1 MQIYLKKSQQ
11 TIKNIVKKALSNQKA
26 KEWFNGT
33 YKLYNECSILDRNEE
48 TTRRP
53 DRVMVKGDEV
63 IVVDYKF
70 GKENEE
76 HKKQVKR
83 YMNLLG
89 DMGYRNVKGYLW
101 YVYKNDIKEV

>member
-1 MQIYLKKSQQ
+1 M
-11 TIKNIVKKALSNQKA
+11 A
-26 KEWFNGT
+26 KDWFNGT
-33 YKLYNECSILDRNEE
+33 YRLYNECSILNKNGE

-53 DRVMVKGDEV
+53 DRVMVNGDEV

-76 HKKQVKR
+76 YNKQVTR
-83 YMNLLG
+83 YMNLLS

-101 YVYKNDIKEV
+101 YVYKNRIMEIPRQS